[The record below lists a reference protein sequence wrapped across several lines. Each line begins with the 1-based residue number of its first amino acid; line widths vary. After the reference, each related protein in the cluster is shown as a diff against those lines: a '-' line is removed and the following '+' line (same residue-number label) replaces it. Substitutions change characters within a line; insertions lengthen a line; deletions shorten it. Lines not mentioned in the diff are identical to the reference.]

1 MRNFTLLLFAAFLL
15 AACNAPSGDAVA
27 EKPPQQQEQP
37 QPANAP
43 YYQSIAELQRALQ
56 AGETTSVAI
65 TRAFLQRIEKQDQNG
80 PAINSVIEVNPE
92 AVAIARA
99 RDEARANG
107 KAKGLLFG
115 IPVMVKDNI
124 DTRGPMLTTAGSLAL
139 VGAPAPRD
147 ATVVKK
153 LREAGAILLGKTN
166 LSEWANI
173 RSSHSTSGWSARG
186 GLTKNPYVLSHNTC
200 GSSSGS
206 GAAVSAGFVTV
217 ALGTETDGSIICPSS
232 VNGLVGIKP
241 TLGLVSRAGI
251 VPIAHSQDTAGPMTR
266 SVADAAAVLT
276 VIAGSDPRDPATA
289 EANQH
294 ATDYTRFV
302 KPGALQGARIGVVC
316 NLTGYNP
323 KVDSILNDSVAALRA
338 QGATVVPIT
347 LPHIG
352 DYGEA
357 ELTVLLYELKHDLNA
372 YLATREGIKVQTLAD
387 VIAFNRAHAAK
398 EMLWFGQDLFIQ
410 AQAMGPLTDQ
420 AYLDALEKSK
430 RLAGPEGIDAALAA
444 QQLDV
449 LMAPATGPAWASD
462 LVVGDNFG
470 GAGYSA
476 AAVAGYPSITVPAGN
491 IHGLPVGMVFFA
503 GRWSEPTLIGV
514 AYGFEQATQARIRPQ
529 FLDHVPRDLHVPSLA
544 ANADTTKPAPQAD
557 IAICK
562 GEG

>member
-1 MRNFTLLLFAAFLL
+1 MHNRILFLLVVFSL
-15 AACNAPSGDAVA
+15 AACNAPSDDATSKTA
-27 EKPPQQQEQP
+27 PEQP
-37 QPANAP
+37 KLQQANAP
-43 YYQSIAELQRALQ
+43 YYQSIAELQAALQ
-56 AGETTSVAI
+56 AGETTSVEI
-65 TRAFLQRIEKQDQNG
+65 TRAFLQRIEKLDQNG
-80 PAINSVIEVNPE
+80 PAINSVIEINPE
-92 AVAIARA
+92 ALEIAHA

-107 KAKGLLFG
+107 EAKGLLFG

-139 VGAPAPRD
+139 VGAPASRD

-186 GLTKNPYVLSHNTC
+186 GLTRNPYVLSRNPC

-217 ALGTETDGSIICPSS
+217 ALGTETDGSIICPAS

-266 SVADAAAVLT
+266 SVTDAAAVLT

-289 EANQH
+289 EADRH

-302 KPGALQGARIGVVC
+302 KSGALQGARIGVVC
-316 NLTGYNP
+316 NLAGYNP
-323 KVDSILNDSVAALRA
+323 HVDNILNDSVASLRA
-338 QGATVVPIT
+338 QGATIIPIT
-347 LPHIG
+347 LSHVG

-357 ELTVLLYELKHDLNA
+357 EFTVLLYELKHDLNA
-372 YLATREGIKVQTLAD
+372 YLATREGVEVKTLAD
-387 VIAFNRAHAAK
+387 VIAFNRTHAAQ
-398 EMLWFGQDLFIQ
+398 EMPWFGQDLFIQ
-410 AQAMGPLTDQ
+410 AQAMGLLTDK

-430 RLAGPEGIDAALAA
+430 RLTGPEGIDAALAA
-444 QQLDV
+444 DELDA
-449 LMAPATGPAWASD
+449 LMAPATGPAWTSD

-470 GAGYSA
+470 GAGYSP

-491 IHGLPVGMVFFA
+491 IHSLPIGMVFFA
-503 GRWSEPTLIGV
+503 GRWSEPTLIGI
-514 AYGFEQATQARIRPQ
+514 AYGFEQAIQARIRPR
-529 FLDHVPRDLHVPSLA
+529 FLDHAPRELHVPSLA
-544 ANADTTKPAPQAD
+544 VKNGAAEPAPQTD
-557 IAICK
+557 VSICAT
-562 GEG
+562 EG

>member
-1 MRNFTLLLFAAFLL
+1 MRDRILLLLFISSL
-15 AACNAPSGDAVA
+15 AACNAPPEENKAATPV
-27 EKPPQQQEQP
+27 EQP
-37 QPANAP
+37 QPANEP

-56 AGETTSVAI
+56 TGEITSVDV
-65 TRAFLQRIEKQDQNG
+65 TRAFLQRIEAMDQNG
-80 PAINSVIEVNPE
+80 HAINSVLVVNPE
-92 AVAIARA
+92 ALAIAQA
-99 RDEARANG
+99 RDDARAAG
-107 KAKGLLFG
+107 EAKGLLFG

-124 DTRGPMLTTAGSLAL
+124 NTRGPMLTTAGSLAL
-139 VGAPAPRD
+139 AGAPASKD

-173 RSSHSTSGWSARG
+173 RSSYSTSGWSAVG
-186 GLTKNPYVLSHNTC
+186 GLTKNPYVLSRNAC

-276 VIAGSDPRDPATA
+276 AIAGSDPRDPATA
-289 EANQH
+289 EADQH

-302 KPGALQGARIGVVC
+302 KPGALQGARIGVAC

-323 KVDSILNDSVAALRA
+323 AVDAIMNDSVAALRA

-347 LPHIG
+347 LPHVG

-357 ELTVLLYELKHDLNA
+357 EFTVLLYELKHDLNA
-372 YLATREGIKVQTLAD
+372 YLAAREGLDVKTLAD
-387 VIAFNRAHAAK
+387 VIAFNSAHAAQ
-398 EMLWFGQDLFIQ
+398 EMPWFGQDVFIQ
-410 AQAMGPLTDQ
+410 AQAKGPLTDQ

-430 RLAGPEGIDAALAA
+430 RLAGPEGIDAALATD
-444 QQLDV
+444 QLDA
-449 LMAPATGPAWASD
+449 LMAPATGPAWNTD

-470 GAGYSA
+470 GAGYSP

-491 IHGLPVGMVFFA
+491 SHGLPVGMVFYA
-503 GRWSEPTLIGV
+503 GRWSEPALIGI

-529 FLDHVPRDLHVPSLA
+529 FLDYAPREASIPSLA
-544 ANADTTKPAPQAD
+544 ANAGAATLAPQSD
-557 IAICK
+557 EAICASMN
-562 GEG
+562 